1 MKIPKLGVSY
11 VDLCKC
17 DDPAATVAL
26 LSERGEVVVHVD
38 NPANKAEQIKI
49 DQSLEGLDVGVF
61 YGTER
66 ACKEVACDQWLEA
79 KDLP

>member
-11 VDLCKC
+11 VDLFKC
-17 DDPAATVAL
+17 DNPADTVFL
-26 LSERGEVVVHVD
+26 LSERGAVVVQID

-66 ACKEVACDQWLEA
+66 ACKEVACDKWLEA
-79 KDLP
+79 GDLP